1 MKRNL
6 LLSTLLLASA
16 SMAAQGFDGSF
27 DGPWETCY
35 PDGKTA
41 VGTQPKG
48 WMASSVC
55 KNFIITMKK
64 ELVEAD
70 ADRIGNED
78 GHSVRMWNDYVGMFG
93 IGATAPGYIT
103 LGKAWAYGDVSNVGT
118 PEDTSDGGAYGGVAF
133 TSRPD
138 SLAFFAILRIFSSS
152 KSK

>member
-27 DGPWETCY
+27 DEPWETCY

-55 KNFIITMKK
+55 KNFIITITE
-64 ELVEAD
+64 ELVAPD
-70 ADRIGNED
+70 TDRMEEVN
-78 GHSVRMWNDYVGMFG
+78 GHSVKMWNNYVGMFG

-103 LGKAWAYGDVSNVGT
+103 LGTSWAYGDVTNVGK
-118 PEDTSDGGAYGGVAF
+118 PEDTSDGGSYG
-133 TSRPD
+133 D
-138 SLAFFAILRIFSSS
+138 
-152 KSK
+152 

>member
-78 GHSVRMWNDYVGMFG
+78 GHSVRM
-93 IGATAPGYIT
+93 
-103 LGKAWAYGDVSNVGT
+103 
-118 PEDTSDGGAYGGVAF
+118 
-133 TSRPD
+133 
-138 SLAFFAILRIFSSS
+138 
-152 KSK
+152 

>member
-27 DGPWETCY
+27 DEPWETCY

-55 KNFIITMKK
+55 KK
-64 ELVEAD
+64 LYY
-70 ADRIGNED
+70 
-78 GHSVRMWNDYVGMFG
+78 HDYRRTCGS
-93 IGATAPGYIT
+93 GYR
-103 LGKAWAYGDVSNVGT
+103 
-118 PEDTSDGGAYGGVAF
+118 PYGG
-133 TSRPD
+133 SQRP
-138 SLAFFAILRIFSSS
+138 FR
-152 KSK
+152 

>member
-103 LGKAWAYGDVSNVGT
+103 LGKAWAYGDDEGI
-118 PEDTSDGGAYGGVAF
+118 
-133 TSRPD
+133 R
-138 SLAFFAILRIFSSS
+138 
-152 KSK
+152 

>member
-27 DGPWETCY
+27 DEPWETCY

-55 KNFIITMKK
+55 KNFIITIT
-64 ELVEAD
+64 ETC
-70 ADRIGNED
+70 G
-78 GHSVRMWNDYVGMFG
+78 S
-93 IGATAPGYIT
+93 GYR
-103 LGKAWAYGDVSNVGT
+103 
-118 PEDTSDGGAYGGVAF
+118 PYGG
-133 TSRPD
+133 SQRP
-138 SLAFFAILRIFSSS
+138 FR
-152 KSK
+152 